1 MTSISDWA
9 IYKGLIGIMVILTIM
24 AVCTSPARALP
35 PPLSLEELA
44 VQSDLVIEGRV
55 AKVWLYPQWLT
66 YLKKGGLGTRGIT
79 LLKEAPAT
87 EEGMLQLIHNF
98 PYKFL
103 PSAQVA
109 VDAVYLAEVQVERTV
124 KGQTAGVI
132 FIPFLR
138 YHFLNDRRLEGPWT
152 ERTYL
157 EGEHLKMYLRQN
169 GPFFESTYWNAVRP
183 LNTKGL
189 INKNR

>member
-1 MTSISDWA
+1 MASISDWA
-9 IYKGLIGIMVILTIM
+9 VYKGLIGIMVILTIM
-24 AVCTSPARALP
+24 AVYPSPAHALP

-44 VQSDLVIEGRV
+44 VRSDLVIEGRV
-55 AKVWLYPQWLT
+55 TKVWLYPQWLT
-66 YLKKGGLGTRGIT
+66 YLKKGGLGTRGMT

-87 EEGMLQLIHNF
+87 AEGMLQLIHNF
-98 PYKFL
+98 PYKSL
-103 PSAQVA
+103 PDAQVA
-109 VDAVYLAEVQVERTV
+109 VDGVYLAEVQVERTI
-124 KGQTAGVI
+124 KGQPAGVI

-138 YHFLNDRRLEGPWT
+138 YHFLTDRHLEGPWT

-169 GPFFESTYWNAVRP
+169 GPFFESTHWNAVRP

-189 INKNR
+189 LNKNR